1 MARNLGMLSFKAVKV
16 QMVVVCFSFFLQEGE
31 ETLASQKLLNV
42 LSHFVKTVAVDCY
55 W

>member
-16 QMVVVCFSFFLQEGE
+16 QMVVGFFFFFSLQEGE

-42 LSHFVKTVAVDCY
+42 LSHFVKTVAVDC
-55 W
+55 